1 LFQRGE
7 ALRRKAL
14 AARPVQRTYLGEVIL
29 WPPRKAAV
37 QNTQIK
43 RRAPIGDKGFKPA
56 SPRAAG
62 VYRLFS
68 APGIPNEESAKEARR
83 PFRAFLRYAGSLQL
97 ACQRAEQSAILLT
110 YQKSG
115 CYTWLRFLI
124 CCEGGKSIVSKKQFL
139 MVCVLLFVII
149 ALLLYIAN
157 QNNQLM
163 KDFLNVSNYLS
174 DKIDVLTTK
183 VNMLKS

>member
-1 LFQRGE
+1 M
-7 ALRRKAL
+7 
-14 AARPVQRTYLGEVIL
+14 
-29 WPPRKAAV
+29 
-37 QNTQIK
+37 
-43 RRAPIGDKGFKPA
+43 
-56 SPRAAG
+56 
-62 VYRLFS
+62 
-68 APGIPNEESAKEARR
+68 
-83 PFRAFLRYAGSLQL
+83 
-97 ACQRAEQSAILLT
+97 
-110 YQKSG
+110 
-115 CYTWLRFLI
+115 
-124 CCEGGKSIVSKKQFL
+124 SKKQFL